1 MTPNLVFRDP
11 YLLHLFGLKDTYS
24 EKDLESAIVA
34 EMQRFIEEL
43 GTDFAFLARQ
53 KRITIDNEDYYIDL
67 LFYHRR
73 LHCLVAIDLKI
84 DSFKAAHKGQMELPV
99 LSDLQF
105 IPVVVSG
112 DVVHDTIPGVKALQP
127 GSAFAVVFTS

>member
-1 MTPNLVFRDP
+1 M
-11 YLLHLFGLKDTYS
+11 H
-24 EKDLESAIVA
+24 DLRNGK
-34 EMQRFIEEL
+34 QRPSGANTE
-43 GTDFAFLARQ
+43 
-53 KRITIDNEDYYIDL
+53 
-67 LFYHRR
+67 
-73 LHCLVAIDLKI
+73 
-84 DSFKAAHKGQMELPV
+84 HKGQMELPV